1 MRLLNLTTALAGLT
15 LSVTA
20 ESRVQRPASAL
31 IDERCRPT
39 SIGNADSLIKHS
51 IEAVGLDR
59 TTGKV
64 RVATNTDV
72 ISMKFQS
79 DRMYPPY
86 LRRTVTLTTNVDW
99 EKGVLRTEQTAGQT
113 TVANVTDGVRR
124 VMYTPRGAQLLEVR
138 QGNFADD
145 RAIDPWTVLADW
157 RNASGLRV
165 SGECYYRDYWRTVV
179 SRGSGPTEEKL
190 YLDKKTGIPIKL
202 DRRDRDNLWG
212 DVHAEYLWSIWTP
225 AGDAVA
231 PQFAFRIVDGE
242 LDYERITQNYKVIP
256 RDSAAGKFDI
266 AADAAPIRPQTAAPP
281 PDTVRV
287 SANTFVLVTP
297 SYTNVVTL
305 QRDTVF
311 VLDAQTSAAR
321 AQQDSVWIGK
331 LFPGKHPIVLVVTDL
346 AWPHIAGVRYWVALG
361 TPVISHRAS
370 KEFLQQVV
378 DHRWT
383 VEPDLLEKRR
393 ASARLTFKAVDDKL
407 DLGGGA
413 VRLRAIDGVGSEG
426 AVMAYVPSDR
436 FLYAGDYIQPG
447 GPGSFSAVYAREVR
461 AAVQRA
467 GFTPDRFVAMHM
479 KLSQWLDIE
488 RIAQRGDN

>member
-1 MRLLNLTTALAGLT
+1 MKILILAATLATAPVRPTPPTHAFRLSIPSG
-15 LSVTA
+15 A
-20 ESRVQRPASAL
+20 EQCRASA
-31 IDERCRPT
+31 IH
-39 SIGNADSLIKHS
+39 NADSLVKHS
-51 IEAVGLDR
+51 IEAVGVDR

-86 LRRTVTLTTNVDW
+86 LRRTVNLTTNVDW
-99 EKGVLRTEQTAGQT
+99 ESGTLRTEQTAGQT
-113 TVANVTDGVRR
+113 TVANVTDGKRR
-124 VMYTPRGAQLLEVR
+124 VMYTPRGAQLLDVR
-138 QGNFADD
+138 QANFADD
-145 RAIDPWTVLADW
+145 RAIDPWAVLADW

-165 SGECYYRDYWRTVV
+165 SGECFYRDYWRTVV
-179 SRGSGPTEEKL
+179 SRGTGATEEKL
-190 YLDKKTGIPIKL
+190 YLDKKSGIPIKL
-202 DRRDRDNLWG
+202 DRRDRDLLWG

-231 PQFAFRIVDGE
+231 PQYAFRIVEGE
-242 LDYERITQNYKVIP
+242 LDYERITKDYKLIP

-266 AADAAPIRPQTAAPP
+266 AADAAPIRPQTSAPP

-297 SYTNVVTL
+297 AYTNVVTL

-311 VLDAQTSAAR
+311 VLDAQMSAAR

-370 KEFLQQVV
+370 KEFLQKVV

-383 VEPDLLEKRR
+383 IEPDLLEKRR
-393 ASARLTFKAVDDKL
+393 SSARLTFKAVDDKL

>member
-99 EKGVLRTEQTAGQT
+99 EKGALRTEQTAGQT

>member
-1 MRLLNLTTALAGLT
+1 MRLLYLTTALAGLT

-99 EKGVLRTEQTAGQT
+99 EKGALRTEQTAGQT